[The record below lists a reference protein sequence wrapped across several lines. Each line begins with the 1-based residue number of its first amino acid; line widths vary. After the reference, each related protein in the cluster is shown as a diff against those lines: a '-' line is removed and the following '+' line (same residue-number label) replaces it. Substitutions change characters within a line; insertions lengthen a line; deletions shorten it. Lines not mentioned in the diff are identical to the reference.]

1 MTTTKKKL
9 GPKREVIAS
18 PIPKIERMS
27 IEGYGQPTLMH
38 SSLIIGAREPSVF
51 NHTVSVTRYRVTVEP
66 LEEPPEV
73 VAARVEALY
82 VGEDN
87 SHNREALTN
96 FWRRARATVPG
107 WPDRDMK
114 RGSAR

>member
-38 SSLIIGAREPSVF
+38 SSLLLGAREPSAF
-51 NHTVSVTRYRVTVEP
+51 NHTVNVTRYRVIVEP
-66 LEEPPEV
+66 IEEPPEV
-73 VAARVEALY
+73 LAARVEALY
-82 VGEDN
+82 AAEDN
-87 SHNREALTN
+87 PHNRAALASY
-96 FWRRARATVPG
+96 WWRARGTVPG
-107 WPDRDMK
+107 WPDRDME
-114 RGSAR
+114 RAAER